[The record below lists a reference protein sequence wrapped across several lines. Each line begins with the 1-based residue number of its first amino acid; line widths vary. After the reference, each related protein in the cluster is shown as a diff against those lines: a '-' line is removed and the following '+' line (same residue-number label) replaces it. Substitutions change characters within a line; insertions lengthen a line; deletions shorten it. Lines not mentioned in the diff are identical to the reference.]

1 MRYICPSQSV
11 ISINEKSPGAVKC
24 KLEISVIFDENK
36 LSENKESELTEKTIY
51 YVANFAAY
59 IITCIGESIK
69 YFSQLVNKQYVQ
81 SNLTSFNCR
90 KNSGKQY

>member
-36 LSENKESELTEKTIY
+36 LSENKESELTEKNI
-51 YVANFAAY
+51 
-59 IITCIGESIK
+59 
-69 YFSQLVNKQYVQ
+69 
-81 SNLTSFNCR
+81 
-90 KNSGKQY
+90 